1 MCLFPFICIYKKKDL
16 FFLNVLLEYLEVKM
30 LNRMIISVFCVNVG
44 YDLVLRNVKFE
55 RTIQIQQYYISA

>member
-1 MCLFPFICIYKKKDL
+1 M

-30 LNRMIISVFCVNVG
+30 LKRMIISVFCVNVG

>member
-1 MCLFPFICIYKKKDL
+1 
-16 FFLNVLLEYLEVKM
+16 M

-44 YDLVLRNVKFE
+44 YDLVFRNVKFE